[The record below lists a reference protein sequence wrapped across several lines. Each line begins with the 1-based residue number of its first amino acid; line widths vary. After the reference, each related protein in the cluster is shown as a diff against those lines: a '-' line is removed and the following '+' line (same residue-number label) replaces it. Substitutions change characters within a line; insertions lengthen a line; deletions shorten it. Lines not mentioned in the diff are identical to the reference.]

1 MPQMTKKG
9 FKTVETNLE
18 ELQEKIRVHRRKV
31 FWRVVKIIA
40 AIVAVIVC
48 IALWTALR
56 SYDTF
61 VVEKS
66 VERTDSEAVKFEEFR
81 GRIMKYSNDGA
92 SYISNSNELIWN
104 QAYEMTSPAVD
115 ICQGYLAIY
124 DKQGTKIYIMDEAG
138 LKKEIETTMPIET
151 VNIASQG
158 TVAVLMKSDNI
169 SYVKLYDRTGQ
180 ELASGEFYGD
190 QGGFPVG
197 IALSDNAQ
205 KMAVDM
211 VDVNDGNIKS
221 TITFYNFG
229 SVGQNEIDNNVG
241 TFSYS
246 DMLIPDIE
254 YLSDDQMYAFGDNE
268 IIVFAGSQ
276 KPEVDQEI
284 FLDQEL
290 ESIFYNDKYI
300 GIVYANQ
307 GEKVSHH
314 IMVYDKK
321 GNVIMEND
329 TALAYTSVEFLQNND
344 ICVRNDHECE
354 LFTIHSI
361 KKFAYAFDKKLYRIL
376 SGATSNRYTFVMDGE
391 TQEVRLK

>member
-138 LKKEIETTMPIET
+138 LK
-151 VNIASQG
+151 
-158 TVAVLMKSDNI
+158 
-169 SYVKLYDRTGQ
+169 
-180 ELASGEFYGD
+180 
-190 QGGFPVG
+190 
-197 IALSDNAQ
+197 
-205 KMAVDM
+205 
-211 VDVNDGNIKS
+211 
-221 TITFYNFG
+221 
-229 SVGQNEIDNNVG
+229 
-241 TFSYS
+241 
-246 DMLIPDIE
+246 
-254 YLSDDQMYAFGDNE
+254 
-268 IIVFAGSQ
+268 
-276 KPEVDQEI
+276 
-284 FLDQEL
+284 
-290 ESIFYNDKYI
+290 
-300 GIVYANQ
+300 
-307 GEKVSHH
+307 
-314 IMVYDKK
+314 
-321 GNVIMEND
+321 
-329 TALAYTSVEFLQNND
+329 
-344 ICVRNDHECE
+344 
-354 LFTIHSI
+354 
-361 KKFAYAFDKKLYRIL
+361 
-376 SGATSNRYTFVMDGE
+376 
-391 TQEVRLK
+391 